1 MKTDRVSGLL
11 KAAEETPAEF
21 ELCELFER
29 C

>member
-11 KAAEETPAEF
+11 KAADATQAEF
-21 ELCELFER
+21 ELRELFEL